1 MYQSGLKLAIVG
13 LGYVGLPLA
22 IEFGKTF
29 NNVYGFDVN
38 KKRIDELN
46 SFLDSTGEISPTAI
60 RRATKLKFCN
70 NLKEIKDCNCYI
82 IAVPTPVNKKNIPDL
97 KLLINASKLVAKV
110 LKKKDIVIYE
120 STVYPGATE
129 EVCVPILEKFSSL
142 KFNKDFYIG
151 YSPER
156 INPGDK
162 KHTIKNII
170 KVVAGSTNQ
179 TTNFVSDLYSSI
191 VRAGTYK
198 VSSIK
203 TAEAAKIIENT
214 QRDLNIAL
222 VNELSIIFQKLNLDT
237 EEVLKAAETKW
248 NFNSYRPGL
257 VGGHC
262 IGVDPYYLTFKSKTV
277 GYYPKVILSGRKVN
291 DDMSK
296 YVCNNILNIFEKR
309 KIKNNKAK
317 VLIMGISFKENC
329 SDIRNSKVLDVC
341 KFLLKKKIKIEAYDP
356 AVNKAEAELNFL
368 NLITLPKKNYY
379 DCVLVAVK
387 HNIFIKMKSKTI
399 KSFCNNT
406 GFIYDL
412 KYMLNEK
419 KNYFR
424 L

>member
-1 MYQSGLKLAIVG
+1 MNLSGLKLAIVG

-29 NNVYGFDVN
+29 NNVRGFDVN
-38 KKRIDELN
+38 KKRIDELK
-46 SFLDSTGEISPTAI
+46 SFLDITGEISSSAI
-60 RRATKLKFCN
+60 RLATRLKFCN

-129 EVCVPILEKFSSL
+129 EVCVPVLEKFSLL

-170 KVVAGSTNQ
+170 KVVAGSTTK

-262 IGVDPYYLTFKSKTV
+262 IGVDPYYLTFKSKTI

-296 YVCNNILNIFEKR
+296 HVCNNILNIFKKR
-309 KIKNNKAK
+309 KINNNKAK
-317 VLIMGISFKENC
+317 VLIMGLSFKENC
-329 SDIRNSKVLDVC
+329 SDIRNSKVLDAC
-341 KFLLKKKIKIEAYDP
+341 KFLLKKRIKVEAYDP
-356 AVNKAEAELNFL
+356 TVNKAEAELNFL
-368 NLITLPKKNYY
+368 NLITFPKKNYY
-379 DCVLVAVK
+379 DCVLIAVK
-387 HNIFIKMKSKTI
+387 HNTFVKMKSKTI
-399 KSFCNNT
+399 KSFCNNS

>member
-1 MYQSGLKLAIVG
+1 MNRSGLKLAIVG

-29 NNVYGFDVN
+29 NNVCGFDVN

-46 SFLDSTGEISPTAI
+46 SFLDTTGEMSTAAI

-97 KLLINASKLVAKV
+97 KLLIKASMLVAKV

-129 EVCVPILEKFSSL
+129 EVCVPVLEKFSSL

-198 VSSIK
+198 VSTIK

-222 VNELSIIFQKLNLDT
+222 VNELSIIFQKLDLDT

-296 YVCNNILNIFEKR
+296 YVCNNIINIFKKR

-341 KFLLKKKIKIEAYDP
+341 KFLLKKKIKVEAYDP

-387 HNIFIKMKSKTI
+387 HNIFVKIKPKTI

>member
-1 MYQSGLKLAIVG
+1 MNPSKLKLAIVG

-29 NNVYGFDVN
+29 NNVFGFDIN

-46 SFLDSTGEISPTAI
+46 LFTDITGEISSLNI
-60 RRATKLKFCN
+60 RRATKLKFSN
-70 NLKEIKDCNCYI
+70 NLSEIKNCNCYI

-97 KLLINASKLVAKV
+97 KLLINACKLVAKV
-110 LKKKDIVIYE
+110 LKKNDVVIYE

-129 EVCVPILEKFSSL
+129 EVCVPILEKFSLL

-170 KVVAGSTNQ
+170 KVVAGSTPK

-191 VRAGTYK
+191 VKAGTYK

-203 TAEAAKIIENT
+203 TAEAAKVIENT

-222 VNELSIIFQKLNLDT
+222 INELSIIFQKLNLNT

-248 NFNSYRPGL
+248 NFNSFRPGL

-262 IGVDPYYLTFKSKTV
+262 IGVDPYYLTFKSKIV

-296 YVCNNILNIFEKR
+296 YVCNNILNIFKKR

-317 VLIMGISFKENC
+317 VLIMGLSFKENC
-329 SDIRNSKVLDVC
+329 SDVRNSKVLDAC
-341 KFLLKKKIKIEAYDP
+341 KFLLKKKIKVEAYDP
-356 AVNKAEAELNFL
+356 TVNKAEAELNFL
-368 NLITLPKKNYY
+368 NLITFPKKNYY
-379 DCVLVAVK
+379 DCVLIAVK
-387 HNIFIKMKSKTI
+387 HNIFMKIKSKTI

>member
-29 NNVYGFDVN
+29 NNVCGFDVN

-46 SFLDSTGEISPTAI
+46 IFLDTTGEMSPTAI

-70 NLKEIKDCNCYI
+70 NLNEIKDCNCYI

-129 EVCVPILEKFSSL
+129 EVCVPVLEKFSSL

-222 VNELSIIFQKLNLDT
+222 VNELSIIFQKLDLDT

-296 YVCNNILNIFEKR
+296 YVCNNILNIFKKR

-317 VLIMGISFKENC
+317 VLIMGLSFKENC

-341 KFLLKKKIKIEAYDP
+341 KFLLKKKIKVEAYDP

-368 NLITLPKKNYY
+368 NLITFPKKNYY

-387 HNIFIKMKSKTI
+387 HNIFVKMKSKII

>member
-1 MYQSGLKLAIVG
+1 MNLSKLRLAIVG

-22 IEFGKTF
+22 VEFGKNL
-29 NNVYGFDVN
+29 NNVLGFDIK

-46 SFLDSTGEISPTAI
+46 KFFDTTGEISSSKIKKAVH
-60 RRATKLKFCN
+60 LKFSN
-70 NLKEIKDCNCYI
+70 NIKEIKDCNCYI
-82 IAVPTPVNKKNIPDL
+82 VAVPTPVNKKNFPDL

-110 LKKKDIVIYE
+110 LKKNDIVIYE

-129 EVCVPILEKFSSL
+129 EVCIPVLEKFSLL
-142 KFNKDFYIG
+142 KFNQDFYVG

-156 INPGDK
+156 TNPGDK

-170 KVVAGSTNQ
+170 KVVAGSTTK
-179 TTNFVSDLYSSI
+179 TTNFVKCLYSSI
-191 VRAGTYK
+191 VKAGTYK

-203 TAEAAKIIENT
+203 IAEAAKIIENT

-237 EEVLKAAETKW
+237 EEILKAAETKW

-262 IGVDPYYLTFKSKTV
+262 IGVDPYYLTFKSKIA

-291 DDMSK
+291 DNMSK
-296 YVCNNILNIFEKR
+296 YVFRNILNILKKK
-309 KIKNNKAK
+309 KIKNKEAK
-317 VLIMGISFKENC
+317 VLVMGLSFKENC
-329 SDIRNSKVLDVC
+329 SDIRNSKILEVC
-341 KFLLKKKIKIEAYDP
+341 KLLLKKKIKVEAYDP
-356 AVNKAEAELNFL
+356 IINSTDAELKFL
-368 NLITLPKKNYY
+368 NLITFPKKKYY
-379 DCVLVAVK
+379 HCVLIAVK
-387 HNIFIKMKSKTI
+387 HNIFVKMKSGTI
-399 KSFCNNT
+399 KSFCNNS

-412 KYMLNEK
+412 KYLLSEK
-419 KNYFR
+419 INYYR

>member
-368 NLITLPKKNYY
+368 NLITFPKKNYY

>member
-1 MYQSGLKLAIVG
+1 MKLSGLKLAIVG

-22 IEFGKTF
+22 IEFGKMF
-29 NNVYGFDVN
+29 NNVCGFDVN

-46 SFLDSTGEISPTAI
+46 SFLDTTGEMSPTAI

-129 EVCVPILEKFSSL
+129 EVCVPVLEKFSSL

-198 VSSIK
+198 VSTIK

-222 VNELSIIFQKLNLDT
+222 VNELSIIFRKLDLDT

-296 YVCNNILNIFEKR
+296 YVCNNILNIFKKR

-341 KFLLKKKIKIEAYDP
+341 KFLLKKK
-356 AVNKAEAELNFL
+356 L
-368 NLITLPKKNYY
+368 
-379 DCVLVAVK
+379 
-387 HNIFIKMKSKTI
+387 KSKPMTPLSI
-399 KSFCNNT
+399 KQ
-406 GFIYDL
+406 
-412 KYMLNEK
+412 KLN
-419 KNYFR
+419 
-424 L
+424 